1 MIKYDRLSCNKN
13 YSNKIEEELKKRFKN
28 TFNIYINDISKI
40 ILLLRKGIYPYG
52 YMDDL
57 EKFNETNLPKRG

>member
-1 MIKYDRLSCNKN
+1 MIKYDRLSYNKN